1 MKETRIDHWYNAE
14 PQFARPS
21 SHVFTLLSAL
31 GNSLATS
38 SSMPTDAPRGAS
50 PPHPRYGSNPGNGSV
65 APAADAPGPPR
76 VRAKQGSDGG
86 TWRGNGCSP
95 LLRPGAIEPSAMA
108 SLASTHMNI
117 GVGSGSHALAPA
129 VDSPSPGW
137 LLGTLGSAGQ
147 SFGGLARIDSSS
159 AAGSPGALQSAEGAM
174 APGGAAAEAAHGR
187 GFSLTAP
194 ANASARSELQRTTE
208 RMSEGRA
215 AERCLPPGEA
225 VLRIRMNPWSSSDLA
240 AAAVGPADSPFLA
253 VSSSSGLHAS
263 LPSLP
268 LRMASA
274 TRATATPI
282 NSGAAFHMSSR
293 IMDSLGAL
301 PSSPPCWPG
310 LETNSVGGLAMP
322 SLSPHQSGPGR
333 SPRLRLHVQSSAVE
347 QLGGDMLVGTP
358 PSAAAAAAA
367 LTAATPPPS
376 VSARV
381 MKLAT
386 LTNLSSTPQSHTH
399 PHTPSSRHN
408 NAGSER
414 LSKLPNAQL
423 LRTSLALRPGSGV
436 AVGSSAR
443 LSSSCHDASGGDV
456 HGSGAEPRPGPA
468 ARAAATSGGG
478 RSAAQLL
485 DSSPLEDTSANDG
498 LLKLGS
504 TVSDSE
510 MEDDKT
516 SAWTSGLVRRS
527 VAASA
532 PMSLLAHCSP
542 TTSRFGGMFKFS
554 DTNLQELENRGRTPH
569 AGLDSVTSLTR
580 STGSAAAA
588 TAAAAAATA
597 AAAAATASPGLA
609 SAMPAPATAATSPF
623 GHPPA
628 SSDEAA
634 ALGMPLP
641 IGPGDAVAA
650 AGALGAVVPRFPGVL
665 EEVEERCE
673 DSSTDEQHGEEEGYD
688 GADGQ
693 EAAEVEAELR
703 WHEVQA
709 IPLQDPVTGK
719 QVRVRVQGYEWGDG
733 AWL

>member
-1 MKETRIDHWYNAE
+1 M
-14 PQFARPS
+14 
-21 SHVFTLLSAL
+21 FTLLSAL
-31 GNSLATS
+31 DNSLATS

-50 PPHPRYGSNPGNGSV
+50 PPHPRNGSNPGNGSV
-65 APAADAPGPPR
+65 APAADAAGPLR

-86 TWRGNGCSP
+86 TWRGHGSSP

-108 SLASTHMNI
+108 SLASAHMNV
-117 GVGSGSHALAPA
+117 GVGSGSYALTPA

-174 APGGAAAEAAHGR
+174 TPGGAAAEAAQGR

-194 ANASARSELQRTTE
+194 ADASARSDLQRTTE
-208 RMSEGRA
+208 RMSEGRD
-215 AERCLPPGEA
+215 AEGCSSPGEA

-240 AAAVGPADSPFLA
+240 AAAAAGPAHSPFHA
-253 VSSSSGLHAS
+253 VSGSSGLHAA
-263 LPSLP
+263 LPSPP

-282 NSGAAFHMSSR
+282 NSGTAFYASSR

-310 LETNSVGGLAMP
+310 LETNSVGGLAVP

-333 SPRLRLHVQSSAVE
+333 SPRLRLHVQSGAAE

-358 PSAAAAAAA
+358 PSAAAAAAVLA
-367 LTAATPPPS
+367 AATPPPS

-386 LTNLSSTPQSHTH
+386 LTNLSGTPQSHTH

-436 AVGSSAR
+436 AGGSFAR

-456 HGSGAEPRPGPA
+456 HGSGAEPRPGPV

-510 MEDDKT
+510 LEDDKT
-516 SAWTSGLVRRS
+516 SASTSGLVRRG

-532 PMSLLAHCSP
+532 PLPLPAHCSP
-542 TTSRFGGMFKFS
+542 TTSRFGEMFKFS
-554 DTNLQELENRGRTPH
+554 DTNLQELENGGRAPH

-597 AAAAATASPGLA
+597 AAAAAAGSSGLPP
-609 SAMPAPATAATSPF
+609 AMPAPATAAASPF

-634 ALGMPLP
+634 AAGMPSGMPSP
-641 IGPGDAVAA
+641 IGPGDAVPAS
-650 AGALGAVVPRFPGVL
+650 GALGAIVPRFPGVL

-688 GADGQ
+688 GADGH

-719 QVRVRVQGYEWGDG
+719 QVRVRVQGYARGDG
-733 AWL
+733 AR